1 MFQLGFSYLVVT
13 IGYGK
18 GTYDRGHFC
27 NHWLRKGNLRAGS
40 FLEPLMCWIETLCG
54 HGVVTYDDADWV
66 GWEKAN
72 WQART
77 RIGSLRVTS

>member
-1 MFQLGFSYLVVT
+1 
-13 IGYGK
+13 
-18 GTYDRGHFC
+18 
-27 NHWLRKGNLRAGS
+27 
-40 FLEPLMCWIETLCG
+40 MCWIETLCG